1 MDKLLRRGVRDAV
14 LEREAND
21 FSLRGGGVEEHD
33 RGGAGGGDLLRLPA
47 LMNDTHT
54 HTERERE
61 RERGVSLKKKSN
73 SLSGIAQ
80 TESTQ
85 FLFPSFPQEYN
96 LLNFAYLFGA
106 ETKFEAKSQGD
117 KKNKFSSRMSR
128 IRAGLRTTRTATRL

>member
-1 MDKLLRRGVRDAV
+1 LDKLLRRGVRDAV
-14 LEREAND
+14 LEREAHD
-21 FSLRGGGVEEHD
+21 FSLRRGGVEEHD

-96 LLNFAYLFGA
+96 LLHFAYLLGQKPSLRQK
-106 ETKFEAKSQGD
+106 EGD

>member
-1 MDKLLRRGVRDAV
+1 LDKLLRRGVRDAV
-14 LEREAND
+14 LEREAHD
-21 FSLRGGGVEEHD
+21 FSLRRGGVEEHD

-80 TESTQ
+80 TEKRVRSSFFLRFLRSTI
-85 FLFPSFPQEYN
+85 SFI
-96 LLNFAYLFGA
+96 L
-106 ETKFEAKSQGD
+106 
-117 KKNKFSSRMSR
+117 R
-128 IRAGLRTTRTATRL
+128 IFWGRNQV